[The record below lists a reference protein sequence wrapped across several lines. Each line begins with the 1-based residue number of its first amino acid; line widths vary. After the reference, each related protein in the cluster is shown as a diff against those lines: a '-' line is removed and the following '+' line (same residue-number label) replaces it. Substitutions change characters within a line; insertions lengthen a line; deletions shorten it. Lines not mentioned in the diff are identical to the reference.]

1 MSTHIHLADLTD
13 KALALLK
20 AQGLSASKLG
30 GYTKKYEFLKKH
42 FATAYYLMIGMVCGA
57 SVLASSFFRSDLQAE
72 IRPNTI
78 LIVLSIVGVGVYI
91 LSWLLSIRFF
101 KKREIH

>member
-1 MSTHIHLADLTD
+1 
-13 KALALLK
+13 
-20 AQGLSASKLG
+20 
-30 GYTKKYEFLKKH
+30 
-42 FATAYYLMIGMVCGA
+42 LMIGMVCGA

-101 KKREIH
+101 KQREIH